1 MPYLPRLATAAMVSY
16 YYAKFANPEQLPTI
30 PLLVDSGGFA
40 SLFENSQVIDRG
52 SWGVI
57 KMKSGEESVEIDP
70 RKVLQLQ
77 EQLADVAF
85 TLDFPIPP
93 GLPLP
98 EAHLRLDLTCKNARW
113 AIANRRRRDLPLM
126 AGVQGWNESS
136 YVSCVRNYKGL
147 GFDGFAIGGLIPRR
161 HDTKL
166 VLAIVEAVKQ
176 KIGDKHLHVFGLGHP
191 TLLTDLYKA
200 GADSVDSSSYVKYA
214 VEGKLWS
221 DPDFHALDPSVTD
234 RLNLALANLALATQK
249 TLPLA
254 TAEAIFATLRGEKS
268 RF

>member
-1 MPYLPRLATAAMVSY
+1 
-16 YYAKFANPEQLPTI
+16 
-30 PLLVDSGGFA
+30 
-40 SLFENSQVIDRG
+40 
-52 SWGVI
+52 
-57 KMKSGEESVEIDP
+57 
-70 RKVLQLQ
+70 
-77 EQLADVAF
+77 
-85 TLDFPIPP
+85 
-93 GLPLP
+93 
-98 EAHLRLDLTCKNARW
+98 
-113 AIANRRRRDLPLM
+113 M

-176 KIGDKHLHVFGLGHP
+176 EIGDKHLHVFGLGHP